1 MGSIVRLIIGIPIAV
16 LVTFGLFTLMKTLI
30 FVDEAL
36 PEDDGVEYRFD
47 INPQVEAI
55 DARARDTSID
65 DVTQVDPPPP
75 PPQIERQAADLPS
88 ESLSTIVGSIPD
100 FAAPELNSGNVS
112 FNVSDRN
119 AQPLVRIPPQ
129 YPPRALERGIEGYCD
144 MRFNVSPDGT
154 PINVEA
160 VNCTSSML
168 SRASIR
174 AVERWRYSPR
184 VVDGVAQSLI
194 GVETRIDFQ
203 LAED

>member
-129 YPPRALERGIEGYCD
+129 YPPRAAERGIEGYCL
-144 MRFNVSPDGT
+144 MEFNVSPDGT
-154 PINVEA
+154 PIDIRA
-160 VNCTSSML
+160 IDCSSSMFERT
-168 SRASIR
+168 SVR

-184 VVDGVAQSLI
+184 IVSGVAQTRT
-194 GVETRIDFQ
+194 GVQTRLDYQ
-203 LAED
+203 LDE